1 VIGWWNL
8 VTSDTRFPM
17 APLPAP
23 LHRWRPLGVA
33 AVLLPGFLAS
43 SCGGSGGG
51 GAAKLATISGA
62 GATFPA
68 AAYQGWASE
77 YARSTGNKVNYQSV
91 GSGAGVRQFLAG
103 TVDFGASDEPLSEE
117 EFRSGTAGKR
127 GAVQIPMLGGTVTPA
142 YNNPACPSLKLT
154 QAQLTDIFLGKLR
167 DWKELGCPS
176 RPITVVHRSDGSG
189 TTKVFTSS
197 LSCFSEEWKSRVGS
211 GKSVQWP
218 VGVGSKGN
226 EGVAGTLS
234 KTAGAIGYVNQAFVR
249 APIQGVALQNKAGRF
264 VMADARSGAAGL
276 NGVVLDARLAGA
288 DCNPD
293 GAESFPI
300 VAFTWILAYESGQG
314 AEKAEAMRT
323 FLGWALG
330 EGPQQQATSLGF
342 VPLEGEVLAKA
353 RAAVAKIRD

>member
-33 AVLLPGFLAS
+33 AVLLPVFLAS

>member
-1 VIGWWNL
+1 MP
-8 VTSDTRFPM
+8 S
-17 APLPAP
+17 LPASP
-23 LHRWRPLGVA
+23 LRWRPLTA
-33 AVLLPGFLAS
+33 ASVLLPGLLAAG
-43 SCGGSGGG
+43 CGGSGGG
-51 GAAKLATISGA
+51 GPKLPTISGA

-77 YARSTGNKVNYQSV
+77 YARSSGNQVNYQSV

-103 TVDFGASDEPLSEE
+103 TVDFGASDESLSDE
-117 EFRSGTAGKR
+117 EFRSGTAAKR

-142 YNNPACPSLKLT
+142 YNNPDCPSLKLT
-154 QAQLTDIFLGKLR
+154 QAQLAGIFLGKLR

-197 LSCFSEEWKSRVGS
+197 LSCFSEEWKGRIGS

-226 EGVAGTLS
+226 EGVAGTLA
-234 KTAGAIGYVNQAFVR
+234 KTPGAIGYVNQAFVR

-264 VMADARSGAAGL
+264 VTADARSGAAGL
-276 NGVVLDARLAGA
+276 NGVVLDARLGGS

-314 AEKAEAMRT
+314 AAKAEAVRS
-323 FLGWALG
+323 FLTWAL
-330 EGPQQQATSLGF
+330 EQGPQQQASSLGY
-342 VPLEGEVLAKA
+342 VPLQGEVLAKA